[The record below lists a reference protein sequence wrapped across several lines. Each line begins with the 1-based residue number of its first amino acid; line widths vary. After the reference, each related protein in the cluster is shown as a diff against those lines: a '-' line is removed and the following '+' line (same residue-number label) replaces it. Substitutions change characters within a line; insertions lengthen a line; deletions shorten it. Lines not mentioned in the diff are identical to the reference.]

1 MRFEDLS
8 LSPELTVARLLAF
21 LGLAWTQR
29 LDHFIRTHTATDTVE
44 AKMEATTEARV
55 SPRRQLPATPQPSKI
70 PVRRESSLPS
80 SGRSTPCS
88 LPPPPHSAGA
98 RPGPAA
104 GGLVL

>member
-44 AKMEATTEARV
+44 AGAG
-55 SPRRQLPATPQPSKI
+55 RRRT
-70 PVRRESSLPS
+70 
-80 SGRSTPCS
+80 
-88 LPPPPHSAGA
+88 SAVN
-98 RPGPAA
+98 
-104 GGLVL
+104 L